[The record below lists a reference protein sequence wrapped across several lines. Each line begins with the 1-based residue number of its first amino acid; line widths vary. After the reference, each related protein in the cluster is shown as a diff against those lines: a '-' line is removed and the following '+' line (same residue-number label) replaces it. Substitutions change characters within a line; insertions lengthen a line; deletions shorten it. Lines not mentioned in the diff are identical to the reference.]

1 MKTKKR
7 YLSRNVIM
15 TSFSSFFT
23 DMSSEMI
30 YPIIQAF
37 VRSMTTSV
45 GPVLGIMEGV
55 AESLSSLLKVFSG
68 YFSDK
73 TGNRKFLTIFGYSIS
88 SCSKILFFIPS
99 LFALFFVRFFDKI
112 GKGIRTAPRD
122 ALISESVPKQFLGKA
137 FGFQRGWDFAG
148 SFFGTLLLYF
158 IISRY
163 LPGLNNVIDGKGAVS
178 PKEFYPIFAIVV
190 VSAMIAVIFLLFTK
204 DKKVKDAAVE
214 HKANLRP
221 NLDIRKYDKNLR
233 IFFLSQFIFTLGNS
247 SNQFLLLQSTNISG
261 LLSTVLLMYL
271 LFNFTTFCFS
281 TLFGSLSDKYGRK
294 NFLVIGYIIYAVV
307 YTAFG
312 FISSSYSFLLWFFWP
327 LYGLHYAMTDGVEKA
342 FVSELAPSGSKATA
356 LGFYSTIVGVGLLP
370 ASVIAGLL
378 FVVNTSFP
386 FMFGGL
392 MALGSSVIIMFF
404 VRDDKTSL

>member
-1 MKTKKR
+1 MKIKKR
-7 YLSRNVIM
+7 YLSRNVVM

-37 VRSMTTSV
+37 VRSMTVSV
-45 GPVLGIMEGV
+45 GPVLGVMEGV
-55 AESLSSLLKVFSG
+55 AESLASLLKVFSG
-68 YFSDK
+68 YFSDR
-73 TGNRKFLTIFGYSIS
+73 TGNRKFLTVFGYSIS
-88 SCSKILFFIPS
+88 SCSKLLFFIPS

-122 ALISESVPKQFLGKA
+122 ALISESVPKKLLGKA

-163 LPGLNNVIDGKGAVS
+163 LPGLNNVINGKGSVS
-178 PKEFYPIFAIVV
+178 PKEFYPIFTIVV
-190 VSAMIAVIFLLFTK
+190 TSAIIAVIFLLFTK
-204 DKKVKDAAVE
+204 DKKVKDAVIE
-214 HKANLRP
+214 HKASVHP
-221 NLDIRKYDKNLR
+221 NLDIRKYDKNLK
-233 IFFLSQFIFTLGNS
+233 IFFLSQFVFTLGNS

-281 TLFGSLSDKYGRK
+281 TLFGSLSDRYGRK
-294 NFLVIGYIIYAVV
+294 NFLVIGYVIYAVV

-370 ASVIAGLL
+370 ASIIAGLL

-392 MALGSSVIIMFF
+392 MALSSSVIILFF
-404 VRDDKTSL
+404 VRDEKN